1 MLARPP
7 TIAAQW
13 MAGRPAYD
21 PANIHAPTLVIV
33 GDADT
38 DTPPALART
47 VHELLGTSHKTF
59 AEVPLGTHFALFEPA
74 RSALFGQVEAFLT
87 GCSLESGAE

>member
-1 MLARPP
+1 MKLK
-7 TIAAQW
+7 IAAL
-13 MAGRPAYD
+13 AA
-21 PANIHAPTLVIV
+21 
-33 GDADT
+33 
-38 DTPPALART
+38 ALSLA
-47 VHELLGTSHKTF
+47 SPTF